1 MSSVPGLDNP
11 LEKEMSTHSSIL
23 AWKIPWREEP
33 GGLQSTG
40 SQESDNDL
48 ETKPLTTTVDTA
60 KGIWAIHSEPLRNEE
75 NSFQKC
81 LYKSQEKAALIH
93 WNSSSIGRRSL
104 PKVWLLTVTMTD
116 QTSSVGISEG
126 PGAPCT
132 DPGLN
137 VWGTPGWVW
146 VQVPL
151 SITGEAN
158 TEVSHV
164 VCAIVQSVSP
174 FRLHHVLH

>member
-93 WNSSSIGRRSL
+93 
-104 PKVWLLTVTMTD
+104 
-116 QTSSVGISEG
+116 
-126 PGAPCT
+126 
-132 DPGLN
+132 
-137 VWGTPGWVW
+137 
-146 VQVPL
+146 
-151 SITGEAN
+151 
-158 TEVSHV
+158 
-164 VCAIVQSVSP
+164 
-174 FRLHHVLH
+174 